1 MTGKHIAT
9 LGQGC
14 RPDCES
20 QRGFNPALRLS
31 LHFSTARLETMET
44 ARITQPCN
52 CIIMTS
58 DCHCDV
64 SIPSGNTLL
73 FLPRFPPPSI
83 PLSEKCAGSTLTQWK
98 SWFFAPKTTL
108 SNLHNLNVMFH
119 SLHTTTTLI
128 VLNIMSLFTSSA
140 QIAVPLE
147 TQVPLLLDC

>member
-1 MTGKHIAT
+1 MTPNTDSGAGKRCRWELLHGFGTSLIKKRHQFVTGKYIAT

-44 ARITQPCN
+44 ARISQPCN

-64 SIPSGNTLL
+64 SIPSGNTSLL
-73 FLPRFPPPSI
+73 FLPRSPSTI
-83 PLSEKCAGSTLTQWK
+83 YSSLRKMCWLNTHSMKILILCSKNYFVK
-98 SWFFAPKTTL
+98 S
-108 SNLHNLNVMFH
+108 S
-119 SLHTTTTLI
+119 
-128 VLNIMSLFTSSA
+128 
-140 QIAVPLE
+140 
-147 TQVPLLLDC
+147 